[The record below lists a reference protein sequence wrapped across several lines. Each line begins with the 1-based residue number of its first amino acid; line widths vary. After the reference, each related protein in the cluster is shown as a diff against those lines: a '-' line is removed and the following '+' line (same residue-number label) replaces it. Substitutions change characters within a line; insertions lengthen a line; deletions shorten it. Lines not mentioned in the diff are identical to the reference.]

1 MAKAD
6 YARTREHAKSDLKTV
21 IKDVK
26 TQLKSPLGDRHP
38 FALVKYRALGRAGDQ
53 VVVEDPG
60 GERLVLAD
68 DGQDG
73 EPATLPL
80 LPLLPNAVRRD
91 QALLV
96 RFHHDLD
103 SRTLHAK
110 PLSVVTESEII
121 RLTY

>member
-1 MAKAD
+1 M
-6 YARTREHAKSDLKTV
+6 

-26 TQLKSPLGDRHP
+26 TLLKSPLGDRHP
-38 FALVKYRALGRAGDQ
+38 FALLKYRALGRAGDENII
-53 VVVEDPG
+53 EDQS

-68 DGQDG
+68 DNHDN

-80 LPLLPNAVRRD
+80 LPMLPKEVRHDRV
-91 QALLV
+91 LLV

-103 SRTLHAK
+103 SQKLRAK